1 MNIFSKFYCRSV
13 QFVFKLAIPFLPY
26 RKPLIY
32 NSIDELRS
40 IFKNKKV
47 LIVSDRG
54 IEKAGIIDKIVSI
67 LNKEDISYSL
77 FLDTVPNP
85 TISNVE
91 AGLKV
96 YLENNCECILAVGGG
111 SPIDLGKVIGARV
124 VRGKKPVVKM
134 RGLFKVMKKTPLI
147 VAVPTTAG
155 TGSEVTVAA
164 VITND
169 ETHEKYP
176 INDFN
181 LIPSIAVLDPS
192 LTVGL
197 PPHITSTTGMDA
209 LTHAVEAYIGRSTTK
224 ETRRYAKL
232 AVKLIVENIKEVYVN
247 PTNIS
252 ARKNMLDA
260 SHYAG
265 IAFTVSYVGYVHSIA
280 HSLGGK
286 YNVPHGLANAVILPV
301 VLKKYGKSVHK
312 KIAQL
317 AYYSGIA
324 ASDVNICDACNLF
337 INWIE
342 ETNKFMN
349 IPDCFNVV
357 KEEDLNDLSSA
368 ASREANPLYPVPVLY
383 NKEELKEIYRKLK

>member
-1 MNIFSKFYCRSV
+1 MGKIISIVNQKGGVGKTTTTINLGAA
-13 QFVFKLAIPFLPY
+13 LAF
-26 RKPLIY
+26 
-32 NSIDELRS
+32 E
-40 IFKNKKV
+40 NKKV

-91 AGLKV
+91 AALKV

-134 RGLFKVMKKTPLI
+134 KGLFKVMKKTPLI

-312 KIAQL
+312 KLAQL

-349 IPDCFNVV
+349 IPDCLNVV

-368 ASREANPLYPVPVLY
+368 ASREANPLYPVPVLF